1 MPDNSSANKR
11 IAKNT
16 VMLYLRMAFLL
27 VISLYTSRVVLATLG
42 EVDYGLFNVI
52 GGVIALLGFLNTSMS
67 VSTSRFI
74 TFALGKNDMKN
85 QSHVFST
92 SLQIHF
98 FIALV
103 ILLIGETVGL
113 WFVSNKLTIPA
124 DRMSAAFWVYQCSIA
139 TSIVSVISVPYNA
152 TIIAHEKMS
161 TFAYISIY
169 EAVAKLVI
177 VYLLIISPFDKLILY
192 SLLYFLV
199 QLSVRFIYGYYCKS
213 RFSAT
218 KYVKTKDYDL
228 FKRMI
233 SFAGWSLY
241 GSGAVALSN
250 QGTNIL
256 LNIFYGPAVNAACG
270 IAYQVRG
277 VLLNFAFN
285 FQTALNP
292 QIIKT
297 YAQKD
302 MSSMYKLIDRST
314 RISFFLLFII
324 ALPLLMET
332 GELLKLWLKEV
343 PRYTDVFLQLVIVAS
358 LVDTTT
364 NSLSISALA
373 TGKVKKYYLTI
384 GTIFIMIVPI
394 SYVALKLGFEASV
407 VFVVDVILCSI
418 ILVARI
424 FLLYHLIGLDV
435 NSYLKSLLS
444 ILKVILVSV
453 PIAFFARH
461 LLPSSS
467 FWGVILVCFICSLT
481 VTLTAYIFG
490 IEKHEREV
498 INGKIKKIVL
508 KR

>member
-1 MPDNSSANKR
+1 M
-11 IAKNT
+11 
-16 VMLYLRMAFLL
+16 
-27 VISLYTSRVVLATLG
+27 
-42 EVDYGLFNVI
+42 
-52 GGVIALLGFLNTSMS
+52 
-67 VSTSRFI
+67 
-74 TFALGKNDMKN
+74 
-85 QSHVFST
+85 
-92 SLQIHF
+92 
-98 FIALV
+98 
-103 ILLIGETVGL
+103 
-113 WFVSNKLTIPA
+113 
-124 DRMSAAFWVYQCSIA
+124 
-139 TSIVSVISVPYNA
+139 
-152 TIIAHEKMS
+152 
-161 TFAYISIY
+161 
-169 EAVAKLVI
+169 
-177 VYLLIISPFDKLILY
+177 
-192 SLLYFLV
+192 

-302 MSSMYKLIDRST
+302 MLSMYKLIDRST

-324 ALPLLMET
+324 AMPLLMET
-332 GELLKLWLKEV
+332 GELLKFWLKEV

-358 LVDTTT
+358 LIDTTT

-373 TGKVKKYYLTI
+373 TGIVKKYYLTI

-394 SYVALKLGFEASV
+394 SYIALKLGFEASI
-407 VFVVDVILCSI
+407 VFAVDIILCSV

-424 FLLYHLIGLDV
+424 FLLHHLIGLDV

-444 ILKVILVSV
+444 IFKVVLVSV

-461 LLPSSS
+461 LLLPSS
-467 FWGVILVCFICSLT
+467 FGGVILVCFICSLA